1 MSRGQR
7 RAVAVLGHSLAALL
21 LAQVADTGVAP
32 QADPALA
39 SAQARELMAAGR
51 YADAVPIYRALAASA
66 PGNAGLQLNLGLAL
80 HLSGADRE
88 AIAPLAAARRL
99 APDSF
104 PAAFFMGAARL
115 RLGQPESAL
124 GPLQKAVRLRPD
136 DPKARKLLADALLAL
151 ERPAQAER
159 ELDALAHLTAAD
171 PAVWL
176 ALGRVYESIATRAYE
191 TLVDRGPES
200 AEALALV
207 AEARL
212 DGGQP
217 EVALA
222 LYRKALERAPA
233 MRGLHA
239 AIARLYRQTGHAE
252 WAAVEDERER
262 RQPALDCARTPLE
275 CRFVAAKHRE
285 VLSAGAGS
293 STPAAAYWVARSSNV
308 LAGEAFAQLEALP
321 ASAPL
326 HEWRAAQLRDEGRYA
341 ESAAEWRQALGFAP
355 GDVRRRQELAL
366 TLRLDRDLAGAER
379 VLQELLRDAP
389 DSAGANYLLG
399 DVLLARQQPEAA
411 IPLLERAV
419 RLDPRLAHA
428 RGALGRAYALVG
440 RTQEAIPE
448 LEQALRVDE
457 DGSLHLQLAR
467 AYQAVG
473 RSADGERTLGA
484 WRSLR
489 EAASPTDTA
498 AAKPALTPP

>member
-1 MSRGQR
+1 M
-7 RAVAVLGHSLAALL
+7 
-21 LAQVADTGVAP
+21 
-32 QADPALA
+32 
-39 SAQARELMAAGR
+39 
-51 YADAVPIYRALAASA
+51 
-66 PGNAGLQLNLGLAL
+66 
-80 HLSGADRE
+80 
-88 AIAPLAAARRL
+88 
-99 APDSF
+99 
-104 PAAFFMGAARL
+104 
-115 RLGQPESAL
+115 
-124 GPLQKAVRLRPD
+124 
-136 DPKARKLLADALLAL
+136 
-151 ERPAQAER
+151 
-159 ELDALAHLTAAD
+159 
-171 PAVWL
+171 WL

-275 CRFVAAKHRE
+275 CRFVAARHRE

-341 ESAAEWRQALGFAP
+341 ESAAEWRQALGLRP
-355 GDVRRRQELAL
+355 RRRAAP
-366 TLRLDRDLAGAER
+366 AGAR
-379 VLQELLRDAP
+379 PHAASRPGPGGRRARARRAAAGRARFRRGQLPAGGRAARASAARGGDP
-389 DSAGANYLLG
+389 PAGAG
-399 DVLLARQQPEAA
+399 PCASTRGWHTP
-411 IPLLERAV
+411 
-419 RLDPRLAHA
+419 

-473 RSADGERTLGA
+473 RSADAERTLGA

-489 EAASPTDTA
+489 EAAGPTDTA